1 MDDRRR
7 LKRGLK
13 DISPLF
19 GQSKA
24 SESESVPE
32 TPGGAET
39 QTVAILNP
47 EFLGDT
53 PALTSWFAT
62 EVKGL
67 GSDVTILSL
76 NPQEPDAARE
86 IRSDSLRQRAVRH
99 LNLSLDQFEGVCRSL
114 PQAFEKSE
122 NGILMFDIDWE
133 NILHFEKA
141 VPILDK
147 LILVLNPTLE
157 SLSEG
162 YKWIKTSISLN
173 QHLDHYLILSGGE
186 EKASMLFERLSAITA
201 RRLGIILNSLGS
213 LDSRGKFHK
222 AELMMTQL
230 LVKPIANSFE
240 KRAFA
245 NYLGP
250 KNREGSR

>member
-19 GQSKA
+19 AQTKPVSP
-24 SESESVPE
+24 SVSAADNSC
-32 TPGGAET
+32 AET

-53 PALTSWFAT
+53 PALTSWFAS
-62 EVKGL
+62 EVKSL

-76 NPQEPDAARE
+76 NAQGSETARGSSPE
-86 IRSDSLRQRAVRH
+86 RSVRH
-99 LNLSLDQFEGVCRSL
+99 LNLNLDQFEGVCRSL
-114 PQAFEKSE
+114 PQAFEKVE
-122 NGILMFDIDWE
+122 NGILMFDIDWA
-133 NILHFEKA
+133 NIIHFEKA
-141 VPILDK
+141 IPILDK
-147 LILVLNPTLE
+147 LILVMNPTLE
-157 SLSEG
+157 SITEG

-186 EKASMLFERLSAITA
+186 GKAAVLFERLSEITA

-213 LDSRGKFHK
+213 LDINGKFHK

-230 LVKPIANSFE
+230 LVKPISDSFE

-250 KNREGSR
+250 KNTEGAR